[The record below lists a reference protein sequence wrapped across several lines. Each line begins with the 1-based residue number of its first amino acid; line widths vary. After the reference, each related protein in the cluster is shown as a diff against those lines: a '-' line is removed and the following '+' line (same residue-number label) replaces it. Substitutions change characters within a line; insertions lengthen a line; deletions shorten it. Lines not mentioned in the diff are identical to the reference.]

1 MGIQNEHSKLCVVVL
16 PSTILP
22 DSLTN
27 LIPVL
32 VQIMLMPFPLN
43 TGAAIATLSVN
54 PYRNNTAITSL
65 LARRKRW
72 NKENVSMGG
81 IVAGNICGC
90 VDAKQTLYYA
100 DFVLRSDKLELH
112 FVD

>member
-1 MGIQNEHSKLCVVVL
+1 MPVGTQNEHSKVWVLVL

-32 VQIMLMPFPLN
+32 VQIMLIPFPV
-43 TGAAIATLSVN
+43 TIGAAIATPKVN

-65 LARRKRW
+65 LATP
-72 NKENVSMGG
+72 E
-81 IVAGNICGC
+81 
-90 VDAKQTLYYA
+90 
-100 DFVLRSDKLELH
+100 
-112 FVD
+112 